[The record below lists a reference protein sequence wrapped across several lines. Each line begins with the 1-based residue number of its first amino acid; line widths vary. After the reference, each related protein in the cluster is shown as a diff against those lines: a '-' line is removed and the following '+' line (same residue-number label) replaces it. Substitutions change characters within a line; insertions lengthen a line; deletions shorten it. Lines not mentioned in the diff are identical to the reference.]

1 MRITPIEIQQHQFKT
16 RMFGYDTAAVDNFLE
31 MLADELER
39 LHKQNNELK
48 ESLARTRGSLEQMRE
63 REKAIQETLLTAQQV
78 TEDVKINARKE
89 AEIVLAE
96 AHLEG
101 ERVIRDANT
110 RRVQLI
116 NEIQEIKR
124 QKVSF
129 EGGLRSLIDNHL
141 KLMDLDTVQITDGGK
156 GSEPVNELPQALIG
170 DEDMDESFTF
180 P

>member
-16 RMFGYDTAAVDNFLE
+16 RMFGYDTAEVDHFLE

-39 LHKQNNELK
+39 LHVQNNELK
-48 ESLARTRGSLEQMRE
+48 ESLARTRTSLEQMRD
-63 REKAIQETLLTAQQV
+63 REKAIQQTLMTAQQV

-89 AEIVLAE
+89 AEIVIAE

-101 ERVIRDANT
+101 ERVVRDANE
-110 RRVQLI
+110 RRLQLL

-124 QKVSF
+124 QKISF
-129 EGGLRSLIDNHL
+129 EGGLRSMLDNHM
-141 KLMDLDTVQITDGGK
+141 KLMDMDTLQVEQDNSITH
-156 GSEPVNELPQALIG
+156 LPQALIG
-170 DEDMDESFTF
+170 DDDIDESFNF

>member
-16 RMFGYDTAAVDNFLE
+16 RMFGYDTAAVDHFLE

-48 ESLARTRGSLEQMRE
+48 ESLARTRTSLDQMRD
-63 REKAIQETLLTAQQV
+63 REKTLQETLMTAQQV
-78 TEDVKINARKE
+78 TEELKINARKE
-89 AEIVLAE
+89 AEIVVAE

-101 ERVIRDANT
+101 ERVVRDANE

-116 NEIQEIKR
+116 SEIQEIRR
-124 QKVSF
+124 QKITF
-129 EGGLRSLIDNHL
+129 EGGLRSLIENHL
-141 KLMDLDTVQITDGGK
+141 KLMDIDTLQIEEDGYQARLL
-156 GSEPVNELPQALIG
+156 EPLIS
-170 DEDMDESFTF
+170 DEDIDDQFDF